1 MRQKKPMDKPS
12 NSSKSFVG
20 NVAWDEFVAWCIA
33 KSLNPL
39 PAHAWTLAAYIRT
52 LEEHMSPPDIR
63 KHLADV
69 AKAHAEKSKKRPERD
84 PLITKTI
91 EIMEKRALKKALK
104 AKKLDDEDLSDPTTP
119 KTKKSK
125 TPARKKTDGPKAK
138 STNTRSMRATPKLV
152 TKPQVK

>member
-1 MRQKKPMDKPS
+1 
-12 NSSKSFVG
+12 
-20 NVAWDEFVAWCIA
+20 
-33 KSLNPL
+33 
-39 PAHAWTLAAYIRT
+39 
-52 LEEHMSPPDIR
+52 
-63 KHLADV
+63 
-69 AKAHAEKSKKRPERD
+69 
-84 PLITKTI
+84 
-91 EIMEKRALKKALK
+91 MEKRALKKALK